1 MRIGPSESNDK
12 KVVAACGSADSSCIG
27 ASGFTAGGWEGSF
40 YPPGR
45 KPAEYLSYY
54 ATKFEKVELDNTFHR
69 MIRSL
74 DRRETLP
81 AIMEQ
86 RALKVGL
93 SLAKLNPFRDP
104 AG

>member
-1 MRIGPSESNDK
+1 
-12 KVVAACGSADSSCIG
+12 
-27 ASGFTAGGWEGSF
+27 
-40 YPPGR
+40 
-45 KPAEYLSYY
+45 LSYY
-54 ATKFEKVELDNTFHR
+54 ATTFEKVELDNTFHR